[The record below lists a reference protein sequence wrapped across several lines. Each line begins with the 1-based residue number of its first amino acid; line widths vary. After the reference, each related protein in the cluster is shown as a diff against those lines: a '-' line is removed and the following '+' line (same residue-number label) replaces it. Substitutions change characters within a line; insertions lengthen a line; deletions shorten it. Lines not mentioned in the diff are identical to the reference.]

1 MMIPILILCPV
12 DTQASL
18 LLVMSGADSS
28 WRNCLDARSG
38 CAGANTLSYSR
49 QATQI
54 TCFAQIVSTVRVRQP
69 TPELFFATI
78 SVIVIQF
85 VAVSPPL
92 WCYFKLI

>member
-1 MMIPILILCPV
+1 MMMIPILILCPV

-18 LLVMSGADSS
+18 LLVLSWADSS
-28 WRNCLDARSG
+28 WRNCLQGVAVLVLVRH
-38 CAGANTLSYSR
+38 GANTLSYSR

-54 TCFAQIVSTVRVRQP
+54 TCFAQIVSTIRVRQP

-85 VAVSPPL
+85 VVVSPPL
-92 WCYFKLI
+92 W